1 MMRAILTTLAA
12 ALLCAACGDD
22 SVTSPSTDTT
32 TTRSTEYFRANLEV
46 QGSQFYSFTVSTSGT
61 TDVTLL
67 SLRPAGASTP
77 ALTTAVGL
85 GVGTPAGTGC
95 ALTMATTVQPALST
109 QLSTTTTPTI
119 YCVNIADI
127 GNLQNTVDFTIR
139 IVHP

>member
-1 MMRAILTTLAA
+1 MMRQILTILAT
-12 ALLCAACGDD
+12 ALLCAACGGD
-22 SVTSPSTDTT
+22 SSTSPSTPTT
-32 TTRSTEYFRANLEV
+32 LTRTTEYFRANLEV
-46 QGSQFYSFTVSTSGT
+46 QGSQFYSFTVSASGT

-67 SLRPAGASTP
+67 SLRPAGAPTP

-95 ALTMATTVQPALST
+95 ALTVAATVQPALST
-109 QLSTTTTPTI
+109 QLSSTTTPTI

-127 GNLQNTVDFTIR
+127 GNLQDTVNFTVR